1 MIPSLIELEDT
12 MKKIERN
19 RAINSHPFAPDPVAP
34 IRNQDPAGLTN
45 RERVSVP
52 VTRPANDESDGDTA
66 A

>member
-1 MIPSLIELEDT
+1 